1 MIYSSTKH
9 KVIFSIW
16 VISLIIIFY
25 SIFNIHK
32 ELNNAVSNRFEERQ
46 KVLTY
51 SLESQTQTY
60 LTNRSLSLKTL
71 AKVIAIEPNNIQNN
85 IEEYYNIVKSF
96 YVLEIQYIDGSGA
109 VKYTTDSSQLGKRYS
124 SAEFYK
130 WCRNLSNY
138 QQIKISTNDDSDL
151 TFNNLRT
158 NFRLIT
164 PVYFSSNSR
173 SSIRSNLKFKGALV
187 FKIDLD
193 SLLSQNIRK
202 LSQYSRPPE
211 FMIVN
216 DKGLIIYPYNSQHP
230 PFTPQKLNDNYCL
243 SCHQD
248 YPLGL
253 NTQKKQ
259 PFNPFL
265 INENISLNTKNIGER
280 IVSIDRM
287 KLPGIDWLVITSSSY
302 SLIQTIE
309 KNARLKFFIILLL
322 IIIISIGGSII
333 IYRNYT
339 RKQKAEEEITRL
351 VEKHK
356 LEAQLLESEKR
367 YKLVVEKSPLP
378 IILYESQNI
387 FYANDS
393 CIELFGVNNKNEIIG
408 KPFKLFF
415 NGAKRVL
422 NKQDHDKVSNNI
434 KESPH
439 ESKLVRADGK
449 IIDVEIIE
457 MEFNLEGKRVTLAIC
472 SDVTLKKKEED
483 AILKF
488 NKELQDLHS
497 KKNFLFSVIAQD
509 LKSPFQ
515 SLVGYT
521 DLLANDLDTLG
532 KNEIKLFSVA
542 INKNARIYYNLLD
555 GLLQW
560 ATIQIQSES
569 FLPKAID
576 LSSIVN
582 DTIRILEHNAAQK
595 GIELVNDIPEGIL
608 VSADYEMLS
617 IILRNLIT
625 NSIKFSY
632 PTGKVTVTAYN
643 SSEKVTVNV
652 VDNGQGIQ
660 EKYLKEL
667 FKFEKISSSP
677 GTRGEIGNGLGL
689 TICRDLIEKHG
700 GTFWAA
706 SNPDIETTF
715 SFTLGKFT

>member
-1 MIYSSTKH
+1 MINSSTRQ

-16 VISLIIIFY
+16 VISLIVIFY
-25 SIFNIHK
+25 SIYNIHK

-51 SLESQTQTY
+51 SLVSQTQTY

-71 AKVIAIEPNNIQNN
+71 ARIIALEPNNVQDHID
-85 IEEYYNIVKSF
+85 EYYNIIRSF
-96 YVLEIQYIDGSGA
+96 YVLEIQFIDGSGI

-124 SAEFYK
+124 GTEFYK
-130 WCRNLSNY
+130 WCRNRSNF
-138 QQIKISTNDDSDL
+138 QQIRISTNDDSDL
-151 TFNNLRT
+151 TLNNLRT

-164 PVYFSSNSR
+164 PVYVSSSGNKTLR
-173 SSIRSNLKFKGALV
+173 GKLRFNGILV
-187 FKIDLD
+187 FKINLD
-193 SLLSQNIRK
+193 SLLNQNINK
-202 LSQYSRPPE
+202 LSQYSRPPN

-230 PFTPQKLNDNYCL
+230 SFTPQKLNDKYCM
-243 SCHQD
+243 SCHEN
-248 YPLGL
+248 YPVGL
-253 NTQKKQ
+253 NSQKKQ

-265 INENISLNTKNIGER
+265 IDENISLNTKNIGDR
-280 IVSIDRM
+280 IVSIDKM
-287 KLPGIDWLVITSSSY
+287 KLHGIEWLVITSSSY
-302 SLIQTIE
+302 SLIQSIE
-309 KNARLKFFIILLL
+309 KNARLKFFIIFLL
-322 IIIISIGGSII
+322 ITCISIGGSII
-333 IYRNYT
+333 IYRNYI

-356 LEAQLLESEKR
+356 LEAELIESEKR

-378 IILYESQNI
+378 IILYESQKI

-393 CIELFGVNNKNEIIG
+393 CKELFGVNSKNEIIG

-415 NGAKRVL
+415 NGTKGAL
-422 NKQDHDKVSNNI
+422 DIQENDKASSDI

-439 ESKLVRADGK
+439 ESKLVRADGS
-449 IIDVEIIE
+449 IIDVEIVE
-457 MEFNLEGKRVTLAIC
+457 MEFSLEGKRVTLAIC
-472 SDVTLKKKEED
+472 SDVTLKKKEEE
-483 AILKF
+483 AIIKF
-488 NKELQDLHS
+488 NKELQNLHS

-542 INKNARIYYNLLD
+542 INKNAKIYYNLLD

-569 FLPKAID
+569 FIPRAID
-576 LSSIVN
+576 LSSIVS
-582 DTIRILEHNAAQK
+582 DTIKILEHNAAQK
-595 GIELVNDIPEGIL
+595 GIELENHIPEGIL

-632 PTGKVTVTAYN
+632 PTGKVRLTAYN
-643 SSEKVTVNV
+643 TSDKVTVSV

-706 SNPDIETTF
+706 SNPEIETSF
-715 SFTLGKFT
+715 SFTLPKFS